1 MILGCGYLG
10 NRLARAAL
18 AAGRPVRALARGTGR
33 LVPLQELGAE
43 IKYCDAWLQKQ
54 LPQALSGATGG
65 TVVYAVPP
73 SAPLPPGKAI
83 TQVMQAAYG
92 AGAECFI
99 YISSSGLYGDR
110 PDDDVIIDEDT
121 PIARDDQ
128 GMKNVWADE
137 EAILNTAM
145 ERLRTVI
152 LRLAPM
158 YGPGRGV
165 RARLRAG
172 EYKLIDDG
180 SHAISRIHVDDA
192 VGAIFAAE
200 EHAQRK
206 SIYLVADD
214 QSTTQLEYATWLT
227 ERMGF
232 PLPESRPLITPGARP
247 SHRNRRIKNTK
258 LKTELQYTLRYPTFR
273 EGEAAIE
280 AEEATP

>member
-1 MILGCGYLG
+1 
-10 NRLARAAL
+10 
-18 AAGRPVRALARGTGR
+18 VRALARGTGK
-33 LVPLQELGAE
+33 LVKLQELGAE
-43 IKYCDAWLQKQ
+43 IKYCDAWIQKQ
-54 LPQALSGATGG
+54 LPQAVSGAQGG

-73 SAPLPPGKAI
+73 AAPLPPGKAI

-110 PDDDVIIDEDT
+110 PDDDVVVDEDT

-137 EAILNTAM
+137 EAILSVGM
-145 ERLRTVI
+145 ERMRTVI

-165 RARLRAG
+165 RARLRKG

-180 SHAISRIHVDDA
+180 THTISRIHVDDA
-192 VGAIFAAE
+192 VGVIFAAE
-200 EHAQRK
+200 EHAARR
-206 SIYLVADD
+206 SVYLVADD
-214 QSTTQLEYATWLT
+214 LSTTQLEYATWLT
-227 ERMGF
+227 ERMGY
-232 PLPESRPLITPGARP
+232 PLPESRPLIQPGARP
-247 SHRNRRIKNTK
+247 THRNRRINNAKMK
-258 LKTELQYTLRYPTFR
+258 AELQYTLRYPTFR

-280 AEEATP
+280 SEEAAP